1 MEYTAKDTSGEAKR
15 KILIAEDDPNILEL
29 LKLYMCRDGFEV
41 ETAVNGGEA
50 LAKFRIFKPDLV
62 LLDVMMPVLDGI
74 SATEVLRRES
84 NIPIILLTAKSESSD
99 KVLGLTVGADDY
111 ITKPF
116 DPMEVLARVRS
127 QLRRYTMLGGAAP
140 KPAALRVGGILLDDE
155 TKQVTLDG
163 DPVSLTPIEYDL
175 LHFLLKNP
183 GKVYSSK
190 ELYESVWHESALGS
204 EGVVAVHIRHLR
216 EKLEI
221 TPSDPRYLKV
231 VWGRGYKLE
240 EKP

>member
-1 MEYTAKDTSGEAKR
+1 MYN
-15 KILIAEDDPNILEL
+15 ILICDDDSDIVRALRIYL
-29 LKLYMCRDGFEV
+29 SAGDYRIFEAS
-41 ETAVNGGEA
+41 TGSEA
-50 LAKFRIFKPDLV
+50 LDIVRREDIQLILMDI
-62 LLDVMMPVLDGI
+62 MMPVMDGI
-74 SATEVLRRES
+74 SATELLRRDY

-99 KVLGLTVGADDY
+99 KILGLNAGADDY

-127 QLRRYTMLGGAAP
+127 QLRRYTMLGGAPA
-140 KPAALRVGGILLDDE
+140 KPAVLKLGGIALDDE

-163 DPVSLTPIEYDL
+163 DPVSLTPIEYDIL
-175 LHFLLKNP
+175 RFLLQNP

-190 ELYESVWHESALGS
+190 ELYEAVWHESALGS

-221 TPSDPRYLKV
+221 TPSEPRYLKV